1 MYYIKI
7 QSYIATRGVQ
17 WRDTNQL
24 IQLIQLPN
32 TIPFPLPFQRGWLP
46 LESLPL
52 FVSPAHTNTYIY
64 TNIPI
69 SIRFR
74 FRSQRASN
82 NTEERWCQAFAT
94 AYHGQSRKLE
104 CATRMC
110 APPSTCQL
118 F

>member
-17 WRDTNQL
+17 WRDNQL
-24 IQLIQLPN
+24 IQFPIAEYDSIPSSVSTRLIAFRILATFRFSCPHKY
-32 TIPFPLPFQRGWLP
+32 I
-46 LESLPL
+46 
-52 FVSPAHTNTYIY
+52 YIY
-64 TNIPI
+64 TNILI

-110 APPSTCQL
+110 APPSTWQL